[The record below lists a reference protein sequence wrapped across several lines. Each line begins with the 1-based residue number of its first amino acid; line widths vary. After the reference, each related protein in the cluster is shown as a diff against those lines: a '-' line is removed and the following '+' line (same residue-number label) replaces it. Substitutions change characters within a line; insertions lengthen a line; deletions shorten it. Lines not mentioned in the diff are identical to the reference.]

1 MIAII
6 SWKNIWR
13 NKLRSSIV
21 IGSVAM
27 GVMCGTFIMALMNGM
42 VYERIESAIKNETSH
57 LKISLPAFDKDED
70 VSKTIDSASVIVAQL
85 YAISDITAVSARTK
99 LTVMASSTRA
109 SSGFILTGIDTNAEK
124 KVSEIYRFVKDSMG
138 SYFKKPMINPILISE
153 KTAKDLKFDFYVI
166 DSVSLLTLTL
176 QKLPV
181 AILTSLQS
189 AKSKTFK
196 SKKLFLE
203 YLYKHL
209 QSDDY
214 YEYKDQILKR
224 TIHFA
229 LGKRIEI
236 TVRSATGKEMRDVF
250 RVVGIYKTSNSM
262 FDQMNAF
269 ALNTDLLHLTE
280 LRADQCH
287 EIAVMCKNEKSI
299 ESVVVN
305 IKKSF
310 PQFTVK
316 TWKQIQPESGMMAG
330 ITDLYNIVF
339 MSLILFALGFGIVN
353 TMLMTVLERVKELGM
368 LMAIG
373 MNRRK
378 VFIMLLLETIYLCLT
393 GGIIGMILGYCIVSA
408 TSSGISL
415 EMFAEGFESFG
426 YSSVIYPM
434 IETRFYV
441 EVTVLV
447 IFTGIIASFYPA
459 RKAISLKP
467 AEALHTDI

>member
-27 GVMCGTFIMALMNGM
+27 GVMCGTFIMAIMNGM
-42 VYERIESAIKNETSH
+42 VYERIESAIKNETAH
-57 LKISLPAFDKDED
+57 IKISMPAFDKDED
-70 VSKTIDSASVIVAQL
+70 VSKTIDSDSAIVAQL
-85 YAISDITAVSARTK
+85 YSIPNIKAVSARTK
-99 LTVMASSTRA
+99 LTVMASSTKA
-109 SSGFILTGIDTNAEK
+109 SSGFILNGIDVKTEK

-138 SYFKKPMINPILISE
+138 SYFGKSMVNPILISE
-153 KTAKDLKFDFYVI
+153 KTAKDLKFDYYVI
-166 DSVSLLTLTL
+166 DSVSLQKLTL
-176 QKLPV
+176 QKLP
-181 AILTSLQS
+181 ATTLTSLQS
-189 AKSKTFK
+189 TKSQTFK
-196 SKKLFLE
+196 SKKIFLD

-209 QSDDY
+209 NTDDY

-224 TIHFA
+224 TIRIA

-236 TVRSATGKEMRDVF
+236 TLRSATGKEMCDVF
-250 RVVGIYKTSNSM
+250 RVVGIYKTANSM

-269 ALNTDLLHLTE
+269 ALNADLMHLTE
-280 LRADQCH
+280 LRVDQCH
-287 EIAVMCKNEKSI
+287 EIAILCKNEK
-299 ESVVVN
+299 VVDLVVSN
-305 IKKSF
+305 INKTF
-310 PQFTVK
+310 PQFTAK
-316 TWKQIQPESGMMAG
+316 TWKQIQPETGMMAG

-393 GGIIGMILGYCIVSA
+393 GGLIGMILGYCIVSA
-408 TSSGISL
+408 TASGISL

-434 IETRFYV
+434 IDTRFYI
-441 EVTVLV
+441 EVTLLV
-447 IFTGIIASFYPA
+447 IFTGIIASLYPA
-459 RKAISLKP
+459 RKAINLKP

>member
-1 MIAII
+1 MIASI

-42 VYERIESAIKNETSH
+42 VYERIESAIKNETAH
-57 LKISLPAFDKDED
+57 IKITLPSYDKDED
-70 VSKTIDSASVIVAQL
+70 VSKTIDADSAIIAQL
-85 YAISDITAVSARTK
+85 YNIPDIKSVSARTK
-99 LTVMASSTRA
+99 LSVMASSAKANTGFVL
-109 SSGFILTGIDTNAEK
+109 SGINPKAEK
-124 KVSEIYRFVKDSMG
+124 QVSEIYRFIKDSMG
-138 SYFKKPMINPILISE
+138 SFFGKEMVNPIVISE
-153 KTAKDLKFDFYVI
+153 KTAKDLKFDFYSI
-166 DSVSLLTLTL
+166 DSISLI
-176 QKLPV
+176 KLKEGKIPDSV
-181 AILTSLQS
+181 LAILQS
-189 AKSKTFK
+189 TEKQLFK
-196 SKKLFLE
+196 SKKIFLD

-209 QSDDY
+209 RSDDY
-214 YEYKDQILKR
+214 YEYKDQILKK

-236 TVRSATGKEMRDVF
+236 TLRSVTGKEMRDVF
-250 RVVGIYKTSNSM
+250 RVVGIFKTSNGM

-269 ALNTDLLHLTE
+269 ALNADLLHLTE

-287 EIAVMCKNEKSI
+287 EIAIMCKNEKVVD
-299 ESVVVN
+299 SVVAK
-305 IKKSF
+305 IKKRF

-316 TWKQIQPESGMMAG
+316 TWLQIQPESGMMAG
-330 ITDLYNIVF
+330 MTDLYNIVF

-378 VFIMLLLETIYLCLT
+378 VYLMLLFETIYLCLT
-393 GGIIGMILGYCIVSA
+393 GGFIGMILGYCIVTA
-408 TSSGISL
+408 TASGISL
-415 EMFAEGFESFG
+415 EMFAEGFESLG
-426 YSSVIYPM
+426 YASVIYPL
-434 IETRFYV
+434 IDTRFYV
-441 EVTVLV
+441 EVTILV
-447 IFTGIIASFYPA
+447 VCTGIIASLYPA
-459 RKAISLKP
+459 RKAINLKP